1 MNYYST
7 REVAVM
13 EGMNKSTV
21 KKWAKANGLLKV
33 DTTYLWTEED
43 LEKFRDRKKTPGF
56 EAGSRK

>member
-21 KKWAKANGLLKV
+21 KKWAKANSLLKV

-43 LEKFRDRKKTPGF
+43 LEKFRARKKTPGF